1 MLSGIAALIASIA
14 GLITAASGFVG
25 MIIVAR
31 RTSPRERDDAARD
44 VLTPSPPPT
53 EAETAAM
60 VEIHKARKRRGR
72 RGR

>member
-1 MLSGIAALIASIA
+1 VLNGIDGLIASVA
-14 GLITAASGFVG
+14 GLITAVSGLIG
-25 MIIVAR
+25 MLVVAR

-53 EAETAAM
+53 EAESAAM

>member
-1 MLSGIAALIASIA
+1 MLNGIAGLIAAIA
-14 GLITAASGFVG
+14 GLITAATGFVG
-25 MIIVAR
+25 MIVVAR

-53 EAETAAM
+53 EVEAAAM

-72 RGR
+72 RG